1 MKQILQTLAI
11 ALCISLVGCVN
22 SNLAWRG
29 IVYYQDQDAATEGT
43 ITNQPKSGD
52 AKVEAAKEYTD
63 AFKANTAV
71 DTDKKPEEIS
81 KEVKAE

>member
-1 MKQILQTLAI
+1 MKQILQALAI

-43 ITNQPKSGD
+43 ITNQPKSGN
-52 AKVEAAKEYTD
+52 AQVEAAKEYSD
-63 AFKANTAV
+63 AFKANL
-71 DTDKKPEEIS
+71 DTEKLEDKV
-81 KEVKAE
+81 KEVETK